1 MGYVWD
7 KSINDYRYNFNCGRH
22 VRYGKAYCFSH
33 HITSNTLEKIVLDD
47 IREMAKRIV
56 LDEDSI
62 REEYARHNAEL
73 KDQSIKSIKKE
84 LQTKRK
90 RKEELSRLI
99 QVAYEDR
106 VKGKMPEDIC
116 LGFIQKYSDELK
128 LLESGIEALETK
140 LAETETARQNADD
153 FIRSIKKYLD
163 APKLTREM
171 CYELIDKI
179 IVGGLPKITGKERE
193 IHIVYKVD
201 IASVLRYK
209 FNK

>member
-1 MGYVWD
+1 
-7 KSINDYRYNFNCGRH
+7 
-22 VRYGKAYCFSH
+22 
-33 HITSNTLEKIVLDD
+33 
-47 IREMAKRIV
+47 
-56 LDEDSI
+56 
-62 REEYARHNAEL
+62 
-73 KDQSIKSIKKE
+73 
-84 LQTKRK
+84 
-90 RKEELSRLI
+90 
-99 QVAYEDR
+99 
-106 VKGKMPEDIC
+106 MPEDIC

-128 LLESGIEALETK
+128 LLESEIEALETK

>member
-1 MGYVWD
+1 M
-7 KSINDYRYNFNCGRH
+7 
-22 VRYGKAYCFSH
+22 
-33 HITSNTLEKIVLDD
+33 LDD

-128 LLESGIEALETK
+128 LLESEIEALETK

>member
-56 LDEDSI
+56 LDEDSV
-62 REEYARHNAEL
+62 REEFVRHNAEL
-73 KDQSIKSIKKE
+73 KDQSIKAIKKE

-90 RKEELSRLI
+90 RTEELSRLI

-106 VKGKMPEDIC
+106 VKSKMPEDIC
-116 LGFIQKYSDELK
+116 LSLIQKYSDEQK
-128 LLESGIEALETK
+128 LLESEIKT
-140 LAETETARQNADD
+140 AE
-153 FIRSIKKYLD
+153 
-163 APKLTREM
+163 
-171 CYELIDKI
+171 
-179 IVGGLPKITGKERE
+179 V
-193 IHIVYKVD
+193 
-201 IASVLRYK
+201 
-209 FNK
+209 